1 MIPRTPLRQHRE
13 ILADVVARLWGSPG
27 STLLTVLVLAAAL
40 ALPAALMVVT
50 DNLERLA
57 GRFDAPGTLAV
68 FLDRDGSGAPASLEQ
83 RLRDLDG
90 VRSVTFTP
98 PEEALAQAS
107 RLLELGDA
115 LEGLEKNPL
124 PGSYEVTLAPSRR
137 APARMAALA
146 DTIGQWRGVD
156 QVQYDRRWVE
166 RFQAGVAF
174 LRRVALVTGA
184 LLGGVVVLIIG
195 NTIRLA
201 VANRRREIELVKMI
215 GGTDSFVRLPFLYNG
230 LLQGLLGAAGAGGL
244 VAVALAVLNEAVAT
258 LASRYGATF
267 ALHGPGPEYLLGLLA
282 VGGALGWLGSRL
294 AVGRHLR
301 EVEPG

>member
-1 MIPRTPLRQHRE
+1 MIPGTPLRQHRE
-13 ILADVVARLWGSPG
+13 ILADVLGQLVRNPG

-57 GRFDAPGTLAV
+57 GRFEAPGTLAV
-68 FLDRDGSGAPASLEQ
+68 FLDRDGSAAPASLEQ

-90 VRSVTFTP
+90 VRSVTFIP

-107 RLLELGDA
+107 RLLEIGDA
-115 LEGLEKNPL
+115 LEGLETNPL
-124 PGSYEVTLAPSRR
+124 PGSYEVTLAPDRR

-146 DTIGQWRGVD
+146 DTIGQWQGVD

-184 LLGGVVVLIIG
+184 LLAGVVVLIIG

-201 VANRRREIELVKMI
+201 VANRQREIELVKMI

-244 VAVALAVLNEAVAT
+244 VVVALALLNDAVAT
-258 LASRYGATF
+258 LATRYGATF
-267 ALHGPGPEYLLGLLA
+267 ALRGPGPDYLLGLLA

>member
-1 MIPRTPLRQHRE
+1 MIAYTPLRQHRE
-13 ILADVVARLWGSPG
+13 ILADVIQQLRGNPG
-27 STLLTVLVLAAAL
+27 NTALTVLVLAAAL

-57 GRFDAPGTLAV
+57 DQFDAPGTLTA
-68 FLDRDGSGAPASLEQ
+68 FLAPGGDHPRATLEQ
-83 RLRDLDG
+83 RLEGLSG
-90 VRSVTFTP
+90 VRDVTFIP
-98 PEEALAQAS
+98 PQKALAEAS

-115 LEGLEKNPL
+115 LEGLDRNPL
-124 PGSYEVTLAPSRR
+124 PGSFEVTVGGQHRS
-137 APARMAALA
+137 PARMAALA
-146 DTIGQWRGVD
+146 ETVGQWDGVD

-166 RFQAGVAF
+166 RFQAGVGF
-174 LRRVALVTGA
+174 LRRVGWVTGI

-201 VANRRREIELVKMI
+201 VANRRREIELIKMI

-230 LLQGLLGAAGAGGL
+230 LLQGLLAAL
-244 VAVALAVLNEAVAT
+244 VAGVLVAIAVGVLNEAVTDLAAQYGGQFT
-258 LASRYGATF
+258 LR
-267 ALHGPGPEYLLGLLA
+267 GPGPGYLAGLLA

>member
-13 ILADVVARLWGSPG
+13 ILADVVARLWRSPG

-57 GRFDAPGTLAV
+57 GRFEAPGTLAV
-68 FLDRDGSGAPASLEQ
+68 FLERDGSAAPASLEQ

-90 VRSVTFTP
+90 VRSVTFIP

-115 LEGLEKNPL
+115 LEGLETNPL

-146 DTIGQWRGVD
+146 DTVGQWRGVD

-258 LASRYGATF
+258 LATRYGATF
-267 ALHGPGPEYLLGLLA
+267 TLRGPGPEYLLGLLA
-282 VGGALGWLGSRL
+282 VGAALGWLGSRL